1 MLGLLIII
9 HLIKIIFSGKL
20 SPNPIVITFFVYK
33 YWSYFKFTM
42 VIKGLEEC
50 SICFKRIK
58 NPSNICK
65 PNFSTGAAC
74 EKCNQ
79 IFTPEQIDIITH
91 AFNVARGIFEVPEDY
106 NFIVKDVLYDIRSEL
121 KLNNKEAF
129 SVQYIFQKILIRSQ
143 VYSLKLNTFFLTNYQ
158 YSKEILK
165 QPNCI
170 ICHTSITRHLN
181 NEDPKS
187 NKENICEYC
196 KLKFSEGEIMT
207 MTSLFKKYGGFF
219 KKLVSQK
226 LSLKQIIENL
236 LNDMKQEKNF
246 SKIID
251 LNELALYKAL
261 LLGYRPK
268 KFIEELKKF

>member
-1 MLGLLIII
+1 M
-9 HLIKIIFSGKL
+9 
-20 SPNPIVITFFVYK
+20 
-33 YWSYFKFTM
+33 
-42 VIKGLEEC
+42 
-50 SICFKRIK
+50 
-58 NPSNICK
+58 
-65 PNFSTGAAC
+65 
-74 EKCNQ
+74 
-79 IFTPEQIDIITH
+79 
-91 AFNVARGIFEVPEDY
+91 
-106 NFIVKDVLYDIRSEL
+106 
-121 KLNNKEAF
+121 
-129 SVQYIFQKILIRSQ
+129 QYIFQKILIRSQ

-236 LNDMKQEKNF
+236 LNDMKQEKIF
-246 SKIID
+246 Q
-251 LNELALYKAL
+251 
-261 LLGYRPK
+261 R
-268 KFIEELKKF
+268 